1 MDESYTD
8 RPETL
13 VTYCFLKALTANLST
28 HNEYTVLHRVKDLLS
43 FYSNMFTKRNY
54 ETIKELI
61 DEAIGNI
68 FVSMTIKKLEE

>member
-61 DEAIGNI
+61 DEAIRNI
-68 FVSMTIKKLEE
+68 FVSMTIEKLEE